1 MTKEEQLQTL
11 ASEYLKAFLG
21 FAINKTGNS
30 GEAEELAQE
39 ITYQSILA
47 IHKGRII
54 GDFNAY
60 IWSVAHNT
68 FKRWCQRKR
77 PLSLDGEPDTFSNII
92 SDDMPIADQLAGNE
106 EVNAVRIALSRL
118 ASDYRKVLVCFYYE
132 ELSIRETGQRLSLS
146 EGMVKFYLRA
156 GKQKLKEAF
165 ELDSIGEKSFHPSEF
180 SVYKSG
186 IDFSKVN
193 VWEVFKRKLPC
204 QIALVCHD
212 SPKTISDISIETG
225 TPAVYIEDEIHFLMD
240 AGVMICPVKD
250 KYRTN
255 FHILKKN
262 AAEQV
267 KEQFHRLNEAYMPYI
282 LSAYE
287 QYLPKLKECEVFRFD
302 ATVNQWAWFF
312 AMHISDF
319 DYCGHGLSVDDY
331 PQILSCGSKSFIF
344 AEESKGSVWGVG
356 RTPTFL
362 DDCTVYPCDV
372 VAFGPYHCQ
381 EELWD
386 KRKAQALYDI
396 YRGAV
401 KQSDTDLYAELVE
414 QGYAVKQDGKLFC
427 NIAVS
432 TAKSTKLF
440 EEINAGLTEK
450 LHSLCGEIREN
461 ISRIVKTTIPEQ
473 LRPYAKGYSET
484 WISFYAGVY
493 LREALYNSGF
503 IAIPENDSP
512 VPVAC
517 EIDEKQ

>member
-1 MTKEEQLQTL
+1 MTKEEQLRALT
-11 ASEYLKAFLG
+11 SEYLKAFLG
-21 FAINKTGNS
+21 FAINRTGNS

-39 ITYQSILA
+39 IAYQSILA
-47 IHKGRII
+47 INKGRIV

-60 IWSVAHNT
+60 IWSIAHNT

-77 PLSLDGEPDTFSNII
+77 PLSLDGEPDTFTNII
-92 SDDMPIADQLAGNE
+92 SDDIPITEQIIGNE
-106 EVNAVRIALSRL
+106 DVNAVRIALSRL
-118 ASDYRKVLVCFYYE
+118 TTDYRKVLVCFYYE
-132 ELSIRETGQRLSLS
+132 ELSIRETGRRLSIS

-165 ELDSIGEKSFHPSEF
+165 DMDSIGEKSFHPSEF

-186 IDFSKVN
+186 IDFSKIN

-225 TPAVYIEDEIHFLMD
+225 TPAVYIEDEIKLLID
-240 AGVMICPVKD
+240 AGVMINPVKD

-262 AAEQV
+262 AADQI
-267 KEQFHRLNEAYMPYI
+267 KKQFVRLDKVYVPYV

-287 QYLPKLKECEVFRFD
+287 KYLPELKKCEAFRFD

-312 AMHISDF
+312 ATHVPDF
-319 DYCGHGLSVDDY
+319 DYSGHELSADDY
-331 PQILSCGSKSFIF
+331 PQILSCGSKAFIF
-344 AEESKGSVWGVG
+344 AEESKGSIWGRG
-356 RTPTFL
+356 QTPTFL
-362 DDCTVYPCDV
+362 DDCTVLPCDV

-381 EELWD
+381 KELWD

-396 YRGAV
+396 YSGAV
-401 KQSDTDLYAELVE
+401 KQSDADLYAELVE

-432 TAKSTKLF
+432 TIKSRKLF

-450 LHSLCGEIREN
+450 LHSLCSEIREN
-461 ISRIVKTTIPEQ
+461 ICRIVKATIPEQ
-473 LRPYAKGYSET
+473 LRPYAKGYAET

-493 LREALYNSGF
+493 LSEALYKSGF
-503 IAIPENDSP
+503 ITIPENDSP
-512 VPVAC
+512 IPVAC
-517 EIDEKQ
+517 EIYEK